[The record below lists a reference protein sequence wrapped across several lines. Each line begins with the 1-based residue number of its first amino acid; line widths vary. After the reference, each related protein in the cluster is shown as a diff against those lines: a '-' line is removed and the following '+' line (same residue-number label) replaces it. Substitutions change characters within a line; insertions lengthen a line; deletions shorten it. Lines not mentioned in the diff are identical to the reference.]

1 MLCAATSYSCCLAA
15 LQTTQL
21 YEMIIVR
28 HGLMAVGQPFS
39 GKSAS
44 LAVLAGALTDLAES
58 GEWMCV
64 WLCVCMRVC
73 VCACVCGCLCACV
86 CACVRVAVL
95 LAELRVL
102 VCKRCRHEGTE
113 ASLIACPF
121 ACQSPPHQAQPHFF
135 TCVCLSW
142 VCRDARGCGAAY
154 TLIQLKMR

>member
-73 VCACVCGCLCACV
+73 VCVRVCVAVFVRV
-86 CACVRVAVL
+86 CAHVSGWLCCWLSSGCWCASAVGM
-95 LAELRVL
+95 
-102 VCKRCRHEGTE
+102 K
-113 ASLIACPF
+113 
-121 ACQSPPHQAQPHFF
+121 AQ
-135 TCVCLSW
+135 
-142 VCRDARGCGAAY
+142 RRA
-154 TLIQLKMR
+154 